1 MNEAL
6 RKRLRQLRLS
16 GLADAL
22 DVRLQEA
29 AGHNLSHLEFLEAIL
44 QDEVDVRQQR
54 QMARRR
60 KQADFR
66 ETRTLEDF
74 DFAFNPS
81 IKRKLVYDLAA
92 GQFIREARDALPAG
106 PPASAKATS
115 HRPSATRPSGWA
127 SRCSIARSS
136 IRARTARR

>member
-1 MNEAL
+1 MNESM

-16 GLADAL
+16 GLAAAL

-44 QDEVDVRQQR
+44 QDEVNVRGQR
-54 QMARRR
+54 QLARRR

-66 ETRTLEDF
+66 DTRTLEDF

-81 IKRKLVYDLAA
+81 VKRRLVYDVMGQWHRGVGGDVEWGAA
-92 GQFIREARDALPAG
+92 DGVAD
-106 PPASAKATS
+106 
-115 HRPSATRPSGWA
+115 
-127 SRCSIARSS
+127 
-136 IRARTARR
+136 